1 MSFGDRYE
9 NGKEGSRSTRR
20 GHPFPKFSALA
31 SPKQGT
37 GQPKGS
43 RDGRPG
49 TQNVMGR
56 AQANAVARPGLR
68 QELGPDRP
76 RVHDL

>member
-49 TQNVMGR
+49 T
-56 AQANAVARPGLR
+56 
-68 QELGPDRP
+68 
-76 RVHDL
+76 

>member
-1 MSFGDRYE
+1 MPKIVVDLDPTRTLSPKGDMSLGDRYE

-37 GQPKGS
+37 GQPKG
-43 RDGRPG
+43 DGRPG
-49 TQNVMGR
+49 T
-56 AQANAVARPGLR
+56 
-68 QELGPDRP
+68 
-76 RVHDL
+76 